1 MKLALALFALMLAI
15 AGVSF
20 FAWRAA
26 PVPAPCVN
34 RDVSSS
40 TAPDGKSLA
49 EVFTQQ
55 CGEHVATHVS
65 LRPAGSAVPMRSD
78 VIIFADTPPVA
89 LLWNDEHEL
98 VVQSPAER
106 VLVEESGWRNV
117 RVQLR
122 RVR

>member
-1 MKLALALFALMLAI
+1 MKLAVGLLALMLAI

-26 PVPAPCVN
+26 PVPPPCVD
-34 RDVSSS
+34 RDVSAAA
-40 TAPDGKSLA
+40 APGGKALA

-55 CGEHVATHVS
+55 CGGHVATHVS
-65 LRPAGSAVPMRSD
+65 LRPAGSPLPMRSD
-78 VIIFADTPPVA
+78 VTIFAGTPAVT
-89 LLWNDEHEL
+89 LIWNDDREL

-106 VLVEESGWRNV
+106 VLVEESGWRTV
-117 RVQLR
+117 RVRLR